1 MIGLLGFGKSNQ
13 ILYKFLKGK
22 KLFVSE
28 ISSLPKKWKKIFI
41 DDGTEFEENGHSEK
55 LLKCDLII
63 KSPGAKRNLPILKAA
78 EKKGIEI
85 INEMEYTYR
94 VLRTLHMVP
103 KIVVI
108 TGTNGKTTT
117 TSLIGEMLKQNY
129 EVFVGGNI
137 GNPFCEIL
145 NVPKKPQIAVLEI
158 SSFQALDL
166 KDFKIDALAIL
177 NIKQDHIDWHGSFEN
192 YKNAKLKLLK
202 HCRDDGVVILNMDD
216 EILRNVNYNG
226 NLMYFS
232 LNNEK
237 ADFYMD
243 VSNKKVYFHS
253 NFLFKMPDVLKYN
266 HNYYNALAA
275 IAVSKNFGIQDSLIL
290 KILKN
295 FEPEEH
301 RLEEFFEFK
310 GIKFINDSKATNSSA
325 TIAAINSF
333 PEKRI
338 ILILSGKEKNED
350 FSELIEIIKNRV
362 KHTVLV
368 GEMVETLKG
377 YFNSENIA
385 HSIESTFYNAVEK
398 AIKVA
403 SEGDY
408 ILLSPAGASFDMFD
422 DYKHRGKTFKKIVF
436 DILKG
441 NGHSQLPTAHR
452 SGGL

>member
-166 KDFKIDALAIL
+166 KDFKIALKEINRVTSSYAIISL
-177 NIKQDHIDWHGSFEN
+177 PYSGFCFSGYWKFPFSKGKVFRIPSLIYRPKFL
-192 YKNAKLKLLK
+192 KKKLDIEHYWAL
-202 HCRDDGVVILNMDD
+202 G
-216 EILRNVNYNG
+216 EILSSVRTIRR
-226 NLMYFS
+226 MI
-232 LNNEK
+232 
-237 ADFYMD
+237 
-243 VSNKKVYFHS
+243 KKV
-253 NFLFKMPDVLKYN
+253 D
-266 HNYYNALAA
+266 
-275 IAVSKNFGIQDSLIL
+275 
-290 KILKN
+290 
-295 FEPEEH
+295 
-301 RLEEFFEFK
+301 LE
-310 GIKFINDSKATNSSA
+310 
-325 TIAAINSF
+325 
-333 PEKRI
+333 
-338 ILILSGKEKNED
+338 
-350 FSELIEIIKNRV
+350 
-362 KHTVLV
+362 
-368 GEMVETLKG
+368 
-377 YFNSENIA
+377 
-385 HSIESTFYNAVEK
+385 
-398 AIKVA
+398 
-403 SEGDY
+403 
-408 ILLSPAGASFDMFD
+408 
-422 DYKHRGKTFKKIVF
+422 
-436 DILKG
+436 
-441 NGHSQLPTAHR
+441 
-452 SGGL
+452 